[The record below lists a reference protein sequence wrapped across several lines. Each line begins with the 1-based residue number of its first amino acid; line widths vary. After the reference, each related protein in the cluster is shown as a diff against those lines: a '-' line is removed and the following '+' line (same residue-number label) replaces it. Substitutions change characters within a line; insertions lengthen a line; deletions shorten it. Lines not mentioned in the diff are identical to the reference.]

1 MSIKEQIGQRI
12 QAARQEKGLTLKAL
26 AGLTDDLKQSRINN
40 WERGDRTPGPEE
52 IKQLAKALDVSAAY
66 LMCLTDEK
74 QPKKIPGLGA
84 LIPILD
90 YQQACDPV
98 TAIEAIK
105 SESNQGKVSFIPV
118 GADLAQRLGENA
130 FALKVKDESMDPELK
145 PNDLIITKFHSL
157 PSPGNFVVSRFG
169 NTQEV
174 VIRRYRE
181 ISINEDLQEFEL
193 KAENDNWGSIKIK
206 DNPTKYIVGVVCS
219 VLRIFSS

>member
-98 TAIEAIK
+98 AAIEAIK
-105 SESNQGKVSFIPV
+105 SEINQDRVSFIPV
-118 GADLAQRLGENA
+118 AADLAQRLGENA
-130 FALKVKDESMDPELK
+130 FALKIKDDSMSPELRI
-145 PNDLIITKFHSL
+145 NDLLLVSL
-157 PSPGNFVVSRFG
+157 NVNPSPGNFVVALING
-169 NTQEV
+169 AEA
-174 VIRRYRE
+174 VIVRRYKQL
-181 ISINEDLQEFEL
+181 SVNKNFQSFEL
-193 KAENDNWGSIKIK
+193 KAENDNWGVIQVTDKNDCTVKGIISC
-206 DNPTKYIVGVVCS
+206 VV
-219 VLRIFSS
+219 RAFN